1 MRAMREPAVMFRLPA
16 HVLGNVELLAGRL
29 DISVNLVAKL
39 IVTREI
45 MHIPAILEEHER
57 QLANMHQ
64 FLRELAFRNEEFLSE
79 ERDQAILAAAIMTK
93 LGEVMAAVD
102 SIRDAAFVRPS
113 TFIADLIRK
122 HDERPLQK
130 SLGV

>member
-1 MRAMREPAVMFRLPA
+1 MREPPIMFRLPA
-16 HVLGNVELLAGRL
+16 HVLGNVELLASRL

-45 MHIPAILEEHER
+45 MHIPAILEEHDR

-79 ERDQAILAAAIMTK
+79 EGEQAVLAEAIMAK
-93 LGEVMAAVD
+93 LDDVMRALD
-102 SIRDAAFVRPS
+102 SIRNAAFVRSS

-122 HDERPLQK
+122 HDGRSAQT
-130 SLGV
+130 SFRVQA

>member
-1 MRAMREPAVMFRLPA
+1 MRKPAVMFRLPA
-16 HVLGNVELLAGRL
+16 HVLSNVELLASRL

-45 MHIPAILEEHER
+45 MHIPAILEEHDQ
-57 QLANMHQ
+57 QLGNMHQ

-79 ERDQAILAAAIMTK
+79 GRDQAIVASAIMAK
-93 LGEVMAAVD
+93 LDEVMGALD

-113 TFIADLIRK
+113 TFIADLIRR
-122 HDERPLQK
+122 HDERPHQK
-130 SLGV
+130 SLRV

>member
-1 MRAMREPAVMFRLPA
+1 MREPAVMFRLPA

-45 MHIPAILEEHER
+45 MHIPAILEEHDR
-57 QLANMHQ
+57 QLGNMHQ

-79 ERDQAILAAAIMTK
+79 ERDRAILAATIMVK
-93 LGEVMAAVD
+93 LDEVMGALD

-130 SLGV
+130 SLGI

>member
-1 MRAMREPAVMFRLPA
+1 MREPAIMFRLPA
-16 HVLGNVELLAGRL
+16 HVLSNVEQLAGRL

-57 QLANMHQ
+57 QLGNMHQ
-64 FLRELAFRNEEFLSE
+64 FLRDLAFRNEEFLS
-79 ERDQAILAAAIMTK
+79 DGSKDILAAAIMER
-93 LGEVMAAVD
+93 LDEVMGALD

-113 TFIADLIRK
+113 TFIADLIRR
-122 HDERPLQK
+122 HDERPRPK
-130 SLGV
+130 SLRV

>member
-1 MRAMREPAVMFRLPA
+1 MREPAVMFRLPA
-16 HVLGNVELLAGRL
+16 HVLSNVELLASRL

-45 MHIPAILEEHER
+45 MHVPAMLEEHDR
-57 QLANMHQ
+57 QLGNMHQ

-79 ERDQAILAAAIMTK
+79 ERDQTVLGAAVMAK
-93 LGEVMAAVD
+93 LDEVMGALD

-113 TFIADLIRK
+113 TFIADLIRR

-130 SLGV
+130 SLRI